1 MKTANRY
8 QGRHVPGFTLIEIM
22 VVIAIIAVLATMTV
36 GGMSW
41 YKRKA
46 AEGKTKVLVHG
57 ISRAL
62 EEYRLD
68 YGFFPQ
74 GDGNAN
80 STEQVYV
87 ALYGDGELTSDDDGN
102 VTISTAPTGKP
113 DEGNTVYLAILNPD
127 LVGSKMNVESAAGSY
142 TIIDA
147 WGEELGYESP
157 GEMNP
162 ADDFDLWS
170 LGPDGVGGPETGTK
184 KERSDDIKNW

>member
-1 MKTANRY
+1 MKTVNRY
-8 QGRHVPGFTLIEIM
+8 QVRNVSGFTLVEIM

-36 GGMSW
+36 GGMGW

-62 EEYRLD
+62 EEYRAD
-68 YGFFPQ
+68 NGFFPE
-74 GDGNAN
+74 GDGEDE
-80 STEQVYV
+80 STKQVYI
-87 ALYGDGELTSDDDGN
+87 ALYGDGILTSDNAGT
-102 VTISTAPTGKP
+102 VTITTDPTGKP

-127 LVGSKMNVESAAGSY
+127 LIGSKMNVDPVSY
-142 TIIDA
+142 TILDA
-147 WGEELGYESP
+147 WGEELGYQSP

-170 LGPDGVGGPETGTK
+170 LGPDGKGGPSTGTP